1 MRPVLS
7 AANLSTN
14 DLITLCDLPFSANA
28 NEGKE
33 PEKEKTRWFLV
44 DHNVL
49 TGSLGQQ
56 FGDRVVGMIDHHA
69 DEEKHVKLTT
79 SEEGEG
85 RTIKPVGSCTSLIVQ
100 AFRNAWPSTQDSP
113 EQRAWDFEVATL
125 ALGPITVDTSNLQ
138 SKNKTTDTDIEAVKF
153 LDELISRS
161 SSNKDVF
168 DRKAYFDEI
177 SKAKED
183 IGGLSLPG
191 ILKKD
196 YKQWSE
202 KEIHLGISSVVKNL
216 DFLTEKAGSKEE
228 FLQTIESFAKER
240 ELDLFSIM
248 TTSHTSSKFTR
259 ELLLYARNPSGV
271 KAAQKFEKDAGDKL
285 GLRIWNEGSLDS
297 GKGWRKCWV
306 QEKTENS
313 RKQVAPLLR
322 GAMI

>member
-1 MRPVLS
+1 MLS
-7 AANLSTN
+7 RANLSTN
-14 DLITLCDLPFSANA
+14 DLITLCDLPFSADT
-28 NEGKE
+28 KE
-33 PEKEKTRWFLV
+33 AKGLQKEETRWFLV

-49 TGSLGQQ
+49 TGSLGKQ
-56 FGDRVVGMIDHHA
+56 FGDQVVGIIDHHV
-69 DEEKHVKLTT
+69 DEEKHVKGTT
-79 SEEGEG
+79 SDGGEG
-85 RTIKPVGSCTSLIVQ
+85 RTIKPVGSCTSLIVR
-100 AFRNAWPSTQDSP
+100 AFRDSWPSTQDSS
-113 EQRAWDFEVATL
+113 EQRAWDLEVATL

-161 SSNKDVF
+161 SSGGDIF

-202 KEIHLGISSVVKNL
+202 KGIQLGISSVVKNL
-216 DFLTEKAGSKEE
+216 DFLLEKAGSKDE
-228 FLQTIESFAKER
+228 FLQAIESFAKDR

-271 KAAQKFEKDAGDKL
+271 KAAEKFEKDAGDKL
-285 GLRIWNEGSLDS
+285 GLRVWNEGSLDS
-297 GKGWRKCWV
+297 GKEWRKCWV

-322 GAMI
+322 DAMI

>member
-1 MRPVLS
+1 MLS
-7 AANLSTN
+7 RANLSTN
-14 DLITLCDLPFSANA
+14 DLITLCDLPFSAST
-28 NEGKE
+28 NEAKGL
-33 PEKEKTRWFLV
+33 EKEKTRWFLV

-56 FGDRVVGMIDHHA
+56 FGDRVAGIIDHHA
-69 DEEKHVKLTT
+69 DEQKHVKLTT

-85 RTIKPVGSCTSLIVQ
+85 RTIKAVGSCTSLIIQ
-100 AFRNAWPSTQDSP
+100 AFRDSWPLTQDSS
-113 EQRAWDFEVATL
+113 EQKAWDLEVATL

-138 SKNKTTDTDIEAVKF
+138 SKNKTTDTDIEAVQF
-153 LDELISRS
+153 LDEMISRS
-161 SSNKDVF
+161 SPNKDRF

-177 SKAKED
+177 SEAKED

-202 KEIHLGISSVVKNL
+202 KDIRLGISSVVKNL
-216 DFLTEKAGSKEE
+216 DFLLEKAGSKEE
-228 FLQTIESFAKER
+228 FLQAIESFANER

-248 TTSHTSSKFTR
+248 TTSHNSSKFTR
-259 ELLLYARNPSGV
+259 ELLLYARSPSGV
-271 KAAQKFEKDAGDKL
+271 KAAEKFEKDAGDKL
-285 GLRIWNEGSLDS
+285 GLRVWNEGSLES

-322 GAMI
+322 EAMI